1 LEVSLVQK
9 ALGNRVFA
17 VALALILIGF
27 ALATPAPTNA
37 CPSQEVETY
46 YYTDA
51 SKTVQCGYRL
61 VYCCGIYSEGC
72 VTSFYDRY
80 SYPCF

>member
-1 LEVSLVQK
+1 MVPNVLR
-9 ALGNRVFA
+9 NRIFA
-17 VALALILIGF
+17 VAIVLVLTGF
-27 ALATPAPTNA
+27 ALAMPVPTNA

-51 SKTVQCGYRL
+51 TKTVQCGYRL
-61 VYCCGIYSEGC
+61 VYCCGTYREGC

-80 SYPCF
+80 TYPCF

>member
-1 LEVSLVQK
+1 MIPSVLR
-9 ALGNRVFA
+9 NRVFA
-17 VALALILIGF
+17 VAVVLVLTAL

-37 CPSQEVETY
+37 CPSNEVETF

-72 VTSFYDRY
+72 VTSYYIRY
-80 SYPCF
+80 TYPC